1 MDALL
6 TPAGRRRCGRSGSD
20 SPAPRGGTA
29 LSSKRLRCLCPR
41 GVSDAPPFLCFF
53 ALFDHIWHPKK
64 KANFKTMGQE
74 LRKWLLYFCG
84 SWELVPCG
92 QYFAMGPMRGR
103 DSRGRNVFMMSAILN
118 IKLETCWLRKWNIKM
133 EFLKVPPLDPPF
145 VRRGDAMNWS
155 RQLCFQREAFM
166 SWIMNMMNGRQ
177 HEKIWLA
184 FGVFKIIVKHIFSCG
199 CLMSSS

>member
-1 MDALL
+1 MYDYNVKRFKHAYI
-6 TPAGRRRCGRSGSD
+6 GSMETYYTILHVLMWH
-20 SPAPRGGTA
+20 P
-29 LSSKRLRCLCPR
+29 LRCKFGGPCSGIAAHLPTR
-41 GVSDAPPFLCFF
+41 SKTVFFDILLFL
-53 ALFDHIWHPKK
+53 
-64 KANFKTMGQE
+64 G
-74 LRKWLLYFCG
+74 
-84 SWELVPCG
+84 ELVPCG
-92 QYFAMGPMRGR
+92 HYFAMGPMRGR
-103 DSRGRNVFMMSAILN
+103 VSRGRSSEASPPWLCKACLPYNVFMMFAILN

>member
-92 QYFAMGPMRGR
+92 HYFAMGPMRGR
-103 DSRGRNVFMMSAILN
+103 DSRGRSSEASPPWLCKACLPYNVFMMFAILN

-133 EFLKVPPLDPPF
+133 EF
-145 VRRGDAMNWS
+145 
-155 RQLCFQREAFM
+155 
-166 SWIMNMMNGRQ
+166 
-177 HEKIWLA
+177 
-184 FGVFKIIVKHIFSCG
+184 
-199 CLMSSS
+199 